1 MTPYYPV
8 LLYFPLCL
16 IVFLSINNSNMFKN
30 HTSVIFF
37 LFFMLLGYLNVFFID
52 YYVDINPS
60 FFYFR
65 AIDFISEKQ
74 ITQSSYIYLFSLTL
88 TIFTYAILYKWSPNK
103 KKIIKSTLSW
113 EHYTSK
119 EYIKIK
125 NIALITGISCY
136 ILFFILRFGYY
147 GLENAYAPA
156 RAISKEDVFEAS
168 YGKSQSIAGLFL
180 SITTIMLFICI
191 ELKLKWQSILLF
203 VLISVMP
210 IINASKTGFIIIIFY
225 ILIYLF
231 LRQRIKF
238 KFYYVFLVLILL
250 VPSFYV
256 GEISRAS
263 FQGWSFGDFTAFSW
277 IEGIVRRDTSL
288 GQTIIMLSDYNFYSG
303 LISQYREAMVGLA
316 VPSFI
321 WPDKPNTP
329 GYDIAL
335 LFGFGV
341 QSSAPG
347 WLGGFLFVFGT
358 YGIILGPLIIGY
370 TLSLFSRHFSFS
382 RPDISVKYP
391 ILFFILIQV
400 CSWFMDGQYHSVLA
414 NIITIIVQLI
424 VIFIFILMINFV
436 ATIPPNLKKIY
447 RFINPN

>member
-16 IVFLSINNSNMFKN
+16 IVFLSINNRNMFKN

-37 LFFMLLGYLNVFFID
+37 LFFMVLGYINVFFTE
-52 YYVDINPS
+52 YYVGINS
-60 FFYFR
+60 SYYYFR

-74 ITQSSYIYLFSLTL
+74 IIQSSYIYLFSLSL
-88 TIFTYAILYKWSPNK
+88 TIFIYALLYKWSPNK
-103 KKIIKSTLSW
+103 KKIIKSNLSW
-113 EHYTSK
+113 ENYSIK

-125 NIALITGISCY
+125 NVAVITGISCFV
-136 ILFFILRFGYY
+136 LFFIFRFGYY
-147 GLENAYAPA
+147 GFENAYAPA
-156 RAISKEDVFEAS
+156 RAISKEDVFAAS

-180 SITTIMLFICI
+180 GITTIMLFICI
-191 ELKLKWQSILLF
+191 ELKLKWQSIFLF
-203 VLISVMP
+203 ALVSITP
-210 IINASKTGFIIIIFY
+210 IINASKAGFITVIFY

-231 LRQRIKF
+231 LRQRLKF
-238 KFYYVFLVLILL
+238 KFYYIFLILLFL
-250 VPSFYV
+250 VPSFYI
-256 GEISRAS
+256 GEFSRTAY
-263 FQGWSFGDFTAFSW
+263 QGWGYGNFTAFSW

-303 LISQYREAMVGLA
+303 LINQYREAMIGLA

-347 WLGGFLFVFGT
+347 WLGGFLFVFGS
-358 YGIILGPLIIGY
+358 YGIFLGPIIIGY
-370 TLSLFSRHFSFS
+370 TLSLFSRHFSYS
-382 RPDISVKYP
+382 RSDISLKYP
-391 ILFFILIQV
+391 ILFYILIQV

-414 NIITIIVQLI
+414 NIITILVQLI
-424 VIFIFILMINFV
+424 IIFIFILIINFV
-436 ATIPPNLKKIY
+436 ATVPPNLKKIFH
-447 RFINPN
+447 FIKPN